1 MDKQIQEGSNFL
13 VANKIIRLFGL
24 IFRIL
29 NANTT
34 IVPLNEV
41 TASFDTLL
49 NSQGWR
55 AIDTLINTVGN
66 SLTIYDALDGAVE
79 RSEGRRRDREEDSD
93 TSEDD
98 FQEKVTD
105 SLKEL
110 VAQMMAIN
118 LELKC
123 LSITN
128 KESRPTECSNANK
141 IMTVQRTRKKYTK
154 L

>member
-1 MDKQIQEGSNFL
+1 MT
-13 VANKIIRLFGL
+13 
-24 IFRIL
+24 IF
-29 NANTT
+29 
-34 IVPLNEV
+34 
-41 TASFDTLL
+41 
-49 NSQGWR
+49 
-55 AIDTLINTVGN
+55 
-66 SLTIYDALDGAVE
+66 DALDGAVE

-128 KESRPTECSNANK
+128 KESRPTECSNSNNK
-141 IMTVQRTRKKYTK
+141 IMTVQRTRKKIH
-154 L
+154 